1 MQIARVTDPEGRV
14 FHASPGG
21 EPGIFRELSGSWSA
35 GFSETGRTLTGS
47 RLLAPL
53 EPSVIYAI
61 GLNYRDHATETGAP
75 IPEYPVLFFKNPK
88 AVIAAGEP
96 IRLPARL
103 RSEEVDAEA
112 ELAVIIGRD
121 CSNAKKSSA
130 MEYVAGFT
138 CANDVSAR
146 DWQKK
151 RSGGQWCRAKSFDT
165 FCPLGPWVV
174 TADEFELPLELKIR
188 GRLNGN
194 TMQDSNTSQMIF
206 DVPTL
211 IEFLS
216 ADTTLPAG
224 AVILTGTPHG
234 VGMAR
239 NPPVWLRPGDKV
251 EVEIEGIGTLANP
264 VVQGEG

>member
-1 MQIARVTDPEGRV
+1 MRIARVTDPEGRV
-14 FHASPGG
+14 FHASPGE
-21 EPGIFRELSGSWSA
+21 EPGIFRELSGSLSA
-35 GFSETGRTLTGS
+35 GFSETGRTLAGFH
-47 RLLAPL
+47 LMAAL

-61 GLNYRDHATETGAP
+61 GLNYRDHAAETGAP
-75 IPEYPVLFFKNPK
+75 IPEYPVLFFKNPA
-88 AVIAAGEP
+88 AVIAPGKP

-103 RSEEVDAEA
+103 RSEQVDAEA

-121 CSNAKKSSA
+121 CLNATKCNA
-130 MEYVAGFT
+130 MDYVAGFT

-174 TADEFELPLELKIR
+174 TPDEFALPLELKIR

-194 TMQDSNTSQMIF
+194 IMQDSNTSQMIF

-234 VGMAR
+234 VGMAQ
-239 NPPVWLRPGDKV
+239 NPPLWLKPGDKV